1 MQLALLT
8 AALSTSPPPPVPR
21 PPIVDRAISWLLSNE
36 GESCT
41 ARCARSASSCDL
53 ATLLE
58 VDTASEIKDAAMAA
72 GEDCPGGD
80 VGWSYASNPGI
91 CTHGGCCGDEDRDGR
106 GDCEG
111 ICAFGGYGVTRTC
124 AATSAHYSRI
134 CPCAT
139 VLSPSVP
146 PPPIAPWMAS
156 PPPPVPRPPLAAG
169 DWILAAEGSSCT
181 QECAVS
187 GGVCD
192 EARLM
197 EVTSEAT
204 IRAAAA
210 AAGVDC
216 RGGAIGWAYSSNP
229 AICTHGRC
237 CGDQDGDGRGD
248 CEGICAFGAHRQ
260 RGCGVVNADYSRL
273 CACNPVAPRPPPPPP
288 LPPGG
293 AACVASSQ
301 CDWPQSY
308 CQCDEPYSEGAGGSV
323 RRCRSGR
330 CVLARDYQFSLVQ
343 RGGGCTSGQRI
354 WWRHH
359 YASSGASDTTL
370 NSDADTGNPQV
381 AAALAAAEPRC
392 GASGGGLLQWSPAYS
407 WEWGFFCCQPGAA
420 TTADNPNWNVLAF
433 APIGSPSPPQAAA
446 APSPP
451 PSVAPSPPPLP
462 PVPDF
467 FPLDRSPPPPPLP
480 PPLPRPAVRAP
491 PATPP
496 PPPVIVRATFVLAAE
511 VSTFDVEAFR
521 ADLLR
526 RVPGARSVTLAIA
539 PASVVVEALFLMRSH
554 LEAAAAIEVIS
565 GASAEEM
572 SEAWFGG
579 RVAVE
584 AAPTVVEE
592 AYSPASIGPLA
603 TEGSAAQRAAKGD
616 GSQGRV
622 DATSF
627 ALGAA
632 AIAAIAAFVLALVRW
647 RAIATRRPPGGC
659 VSVGSSMTVGAEYSL
674 SDPLPTATV
683 GWGWN
688 WHIGTTNSGKQ
699 QASPRTVWRKAT
711 ASPVMARVGAASSS
725 ASPAACA
732 PMAEDGATLPPYCFP
747 CVSPEI
753 SSSTAPTIMGPADA
767 VGQQNAL

>member
-1 MQLALLT
+1 MRSQRR
-8 AALSTSPPPPVPR
+8 R
-21 PPIVDRAISWLLSNE
+21 PPTVVACLQLGVGLLLLPARRRHHCGQPELERARL
-36 GESCT
+36 
-41 ARCARSASSCDL
+41 
-53 ATLLE
+53 
-58 VDTASEIKDAAMAA
+58 
-72 GEDCPGGD
+72 CP
-80 VGWSYASNPGI
+80 YRFPL
-91 CTHGGCCGDEDRDGR
+91 
-106 GDCEG
+106 
-111 ICAFGGYGVTRTC
+111 
-124 AATSAHYSRI
+124 AATS
-134 CPCAT
+134 
-139 VLSPSVP
+139 
-146 PPPIAPWMAS
+146 
-156 PPPPVPRPPLAAG
+156 
-169 DWILAAEGSSCT
+169 
-181 QECAVS
+181 
-187 GGVCD
+187 GG
-192 EARLM
+192 
-197 EVTSEAT
+197 
-204 IRAAAA
+204 RA
-210 AAGVDC
+210 
-216 RGGAIGWAYSSNP
+216 
-229 AICTHGRC
+229 
-237 CGDQDGDGRGD
+237 
-248 CEGICAFGAHRQ
+248 
-260 RGCGVVNADYSRL
+260 
-273 CACNPVAPRPPPPPP
+273 
-288 LPPGG
+288 
-293 AACVASSQ
+293 
-301 CDWPQSY
+301 
-308 CQCDEPYSEGAGGSV
+308 
-323 RRCRSGR
+323 
-330 CVLARDYQFSLVQ
+330 
-343 RGGGCTSGQRI
+343 
-354 WWRHH
+354 
-359 YASSGASDTTL
+359 
-370 NSDADTGNPQV
+370 V
-381 AAALAAAEPRC
+381 AAALGRTLAAATAT
-392 GASGGGLLQWSPAYS
+392 GARLLSTRPLTPA
-407 WEWGFFCCQPGAA
+407 AA
-420 TTADNPNWNVLAF
+420 T
-433 APIGSPSPPQAAA
+433 AAA
-446 APSPP
+446 AP
-451 PSVAPSPPPLP
+451 
-462 PVPDF
+462 
-467 FPLDRSPPPPPLP
+467 
-480 PPLPRPAVRAP
+480 PASTVRAP

-521 ADLLR
+521 VDLLR

-592 AYSPASIGPLA
+592 AYSPAAIGPLA